1 MHTEHHINAVQKVV
15 GDWKRQGLSVGFVPT
30 MGNLHAGH
38 LSLVAKAMQHA
49 DKVVVSI
56 FVNPLQFGPGE
67 DFDSYPRTLEQDAIA
82 LAEAGVDL
90 LFAPSVKEMY
100 PDGREGQTQVSVP
113 NIGDILEGESRPGFF
128 NGVATVVNK
137 LFHCVPADVAVFG
150 EKDFQQLMVIR
161 RMVADLNLPM
171 QIVGGPIVRE
181 DNGLAM
187 SSRNGYLSV
196 EQKEQA
202 AVLYQTLCY
211 LREQLK
217 SGQRDFQALEQK
229 AIERL
234 SMAGFTPDYVSLR
247 AADDLSPATGNTT
260 SLVILAAASLGN
272 TRLIDNISFEIQ

>member
-1 MHTEHHINAVQKVV
+1 MHSEHHINAVQRVV

-38 LSLVAKAMQHA
+38 LSLVAKARQHA

-56 FVNPLQFGPGE
+56 FVNPLQFAPNE
-67 DFDSYPRTLEQDAIA
+67 DFDSYPRTLEADGAA

-90 LFAPSVKEMY
+90 LFAPSVNEMY
-100 PDGREGQTQVSVP
+100 PHGRDGQTQVSVP
-113 NIGDILEGESRPGFF
+113 QLGDILEGASRAGFF
-128 NGVATVVNK
+128 TGVATVVNK

-161 RMVADLNLPM
+161 HMVADLNLP
-171 QIVGGPIVRE
+171 IEIKGGAIVRE

-187 SSRNGYLSV
+187 SSRNNYLDD
-196 EQKEQA
+196 EQRTQA
-202 AVLYQTLCY
+202 ALLYQTLCAV
-211 LREQLK
+211 RQRVE
-217 SGQRDFQALEQK
+217 SGEHDYARLEQE
-229 AIERL
+229 AHERL
-234 SMAGFTPDYVSLR
+234 LAAGFKPDYVTLR
-247 AADDLSPATGNTT
+247 SVLDLSPAREESR